1 MTDSPFARILQELG
15 MSQYVPKVLELGV
28 DFDIFNK
35 VNSIHDKTGSH
46 LRMSVSTH
54 RLLCTEIGF
63 NQAELVTII
72 NTMRE
77 RGIKPQSTHRRQHL
91 VNDESRQELP

>member
-1 MTDSPFARILQELG
+1 

-35 VNSIHDKTGSH
+35 VNSIHAKENSH

-77 RGIKPQSTHRRQHL
+77 RGIKPQSTHRRQHHFI
-91 VNDESRQELP
+91 DETRQELP